1 MNKKLLILSLFV
13 VFIAFMAMS
22 YVSAADV
29 DYAVQVNDLD
39 DEYIKDIDLTEN
51 ENTIL
56 KKGKE
61 VKKTVKIK
69 KKLKTYKKTKKMV
82 FNTLDSKKGVK
93 KQIKR
98 AIKGKFAFDTIYST
112 TKKQTKAL
120 KSAKII
126 KISFKP
132 KKIYSPQ
139 FGGWAKEYKVTIK
152 YKPIKYKWVTKNI
165 RAYIH
170 PRMVYPNVQI
180 NFKTSFLN
188 NKWRIGEVYS
198 W

>member
-1 MNKKLLILSLFV
+1 
-13 VFIAFMAMS
+13 MS

-98 AIKGKFAFDTIYST
+98 AIKGKFAFD
-112 TKKQTKAL
+112 
-120 KSAKII
+120 
-126 KISFKP
+126 
-132 KKIYSPQ
+132 
-139 FGGWAKEYKVTIK
+139 
-152 YKPIKYKWVTKNI
+152 NI
-165 RAYIH
+165 QY
-170 PRMVYPNVQI
+170 N
-180 NFKTSFLN
+180 
-188 NKWRIGEVYS
+188 
-198 W
+198 